1 MDENSQNTNV
11 PSPIPSPIPSP
22 EIKNDDVSE
31 NVGMAV
37 IAYIVVF
44 IPLLTDY
51 KNEDFVKF
59 HIKQSLLIFVSY
71 MVLYIL
77 RFFPFIGEIIWRLF
91 PLINFLELALL
102 VIGIFNA
109 LRREKKELP
118 FIGKYADGLYNFF
131 KKSFAK

>member
-51 KNEDFVKF
+51 KNDDFVKF

-71 MVLYIL
+71 VVLYIL
-77 RFFPFIGEIIWRLF
+77 RFLCDWDQ
-91 PLINFLELALL
+91 
-102 VIGIFNA
+102 
-109 LRREKKELP
+109 KEV
-118 FIGKYADGLYNFF
+118 
-131 KKSFAK
+131 